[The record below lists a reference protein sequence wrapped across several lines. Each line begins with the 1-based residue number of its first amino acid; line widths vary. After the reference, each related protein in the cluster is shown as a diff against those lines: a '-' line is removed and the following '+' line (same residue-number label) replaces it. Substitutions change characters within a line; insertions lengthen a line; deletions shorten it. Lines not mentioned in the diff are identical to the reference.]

1 MKKSFQ
7 ILALILGITVLS
19 CGCMKGPTNEGNP
32 SNTTV
37 NSTGK
42 EESEDQNKL
51 DVLRPF
57 AYGNVEGLNLDPG
70 SYISIIGRYSDDSYW
85 KEVEAGAKQAVADI
99 NSMLGYKGEDKIK
112 LSFSAPDVRD
122 DVDEQI
128 NILDEELARYPIAIG
143 IAAIDTTA
151 CHSQFELAADN
162 GIPIVTFDSGTE
174 YADIAAHV
182 STNNIEAAQTAAVQ
196 LAGLMENIG
205 EVAVIVQDSISMTA
219 KEREKGFVDA
229 ITANYPDISIVNVY
243 HMDQLETMAV
253 QIASERSAL
262 LPEGEEPV
270 DPASITQE
278 EAVKYIIEKNPNL
291 KAVYAT
297 NLDTTQLVGDV
308 FHSLKRDD
316 LLFVGFDGGEKQL
329 KLLKK
334 GTVDGLILQNPYG
347 IGYATVVAAARNVL
361 ELGNEA
367 YIDSG
372 YTWVTK
378 SNMQEADIKKMLY

>member
-1 MKKSFQ
+1 M
-7 ILALILGITVLS
+7 
-19 CGCMKGPTNEGNP
+19 
-32 SNTTV
+32 
-37 NSTGK
+37 
-42 EESEDQNKL
+42 
-51 DVLRPF
+51 
-57 AYGNVEGLNLDPG
+57 
-70 SYISIIGRYSDDSYW
+70 
-85 KEVEAGAKQAVADI
+85 EAGAKQAVADI

-143 IAAIDTTA
+143 IAAIATTA

-182 STNNIEAAQTAAVQ
+182 STNNIEAAQAAAVQ

-329 KLLKK
+329 KLQKK

>member
-19 CGCMKGPTNEGNP
+19 CGCTKTPTNEDDP
-32 SNTTV
+32 ANTAV

-42 EESEDQNKL
+42 EERENQNKL

-57 AYGNVEGLNLDPG
+57 AYGNVEGLNLEPG

-85 KEVEAGAKQAVADI
+85 KEVEDGAKQAVADI

-128 NILDEELARYPIAIG
+128 NILDEELALYPIAIG

-182 STNNIEAAQTAAVQ
+182 STNNLEAAQTAAVQ
-196 LAGLMENIG
+196 LAGLMENTG
-205 EVAVIVQDSISMTA
+205 EVAVIVQDSSSMTA
-219 KEREKGFVDA
+219 RDREKGFVDT
-229 ITANYPDISIVNVY
+229 ITANYPDISVVDVY
-243 HMDQLETMAV
+243 HMDELETMAA
-253 QIASERSAL
+253 QIATERSAL

-278 EAVKYIIEKNPNL
+278 EVVKYILEKNPNL
-291 KAVYAT
+291 KAVYTT
-297 NLDTTQLVGDV
+297 NLDTTQLVADV
-308 FHSLKRDD
+308 FKSLKRDD
-316 LLFVGFDGGEKQL
+316 LLFVGFDGGDEQL

-334 GTVDGLILQNPYG
+334 GTVNGLIFQNPYG

-378 SNMQEADIKKMLY
+378 GNMEEADIKKMLY

>member
-19 CGCMKGPTNEGNP
+19 CGCMKAPTNEGDP

-37 NSTGK
+37 NNTGK
-42 EESEDQNKL
+42 EESEHQNKL

-57 AYGNVEGLNLDPG
+57 AYGNVEGLKLEPG

-182 STNNIEAAQTAAVQ
+182 STNNIEAAQTAATQ
-196 LAGLMENIG
+196 LAGLMENAG
-205 EVAVIVQDSISMTA
+205 EVAVIVQDSISMAA
-219 KEREKGFVDA
+219 KDREKGFVDA

-253 QIASERSAL
+253 QIATERSSL
-262 LPEGEEPV
+262 LQEGEEPV

-278 EAVKYIIEKNPNL
+278 EVVKYIIEKNPNL

-297 NLDTTQLVGDV
+297 NLDTTQLVADV

-334 GTVDGLILQNPYG
+334 EIVDGLILQNPYG